1 MAVYR
6 LFRSQPFEPEVISI
20 MSGALS
26 DVCRTLGV
34 SDRDHR
40 RTNVV
45 AKKVIE
51 YAQRGVR
58 DHAGLRD
65 RVLQSLRN

>member
-34 SDRDHR
+34 NDRDHR

-65 RVLQSLRN
+65 RVLQALRN

>member
-65 RVLQSLRN
+65 RVLQALRN